1 MNRIV
6 SEKSLTKNI
15 KQQIIAKELERYHKL
30 KKLIEHN
37 KLKFSNIRRKRKST
51 EIESPRYKD
60 IKNFTNSEH
69 LKYNNERT
77 FYTKL
82 LDNAILKLKR
92 FIKDEIEKLKLEIQI
107 KR

>member
-1 MNRIV
+1 MNLQVI
-6 SEKSLTKNI
+6 
-15 KQQIIAKELERYHKL
+15 L
-30 KKLIEHN
+30 KIQFRN
-37 KLKFSNIRRKRKST
+37 KGKDFKMEFQNNSFDNALKWNKFSNIRRKRKST

-82 LDNAILKLKR
+82 LDNAIIKLKR